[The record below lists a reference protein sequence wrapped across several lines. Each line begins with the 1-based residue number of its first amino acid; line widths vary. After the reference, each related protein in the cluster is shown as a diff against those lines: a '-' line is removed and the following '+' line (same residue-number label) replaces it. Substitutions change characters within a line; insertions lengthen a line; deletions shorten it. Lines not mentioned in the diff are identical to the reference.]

1 MILSLLA
8 AAVLLT
14 LAVLFAVYRYTF
26 YVPVDRRTEIYDF
39 PRGEQYRPH
48 LEEMKALVT
57 ELAQRPYERVS
68 VTAHDG
74 VTLVGRYYHTR
85 DGAPLDICFHGYRGH
100 AYRDFCGGSRI
111 SFALGHNVLLAEQR
125 GQGESGGRCMSFGI
139 LERQDCLSW
148 LSWGEKRLGAVPT
161 TLYGVSMGGATV
173 LMSTGLE
180 LPQQV
185 RGVVADCPYSDPI
198 EIICHVGQRW
208 KMPGRLI
215 RALAVAAGRLFG
227 GFDLRSAAAIT
238 ALERT
243 KVPVLLIHGEDD
255 RFVPC
260 EMSRRMAQKYPQQVT
275 LHTFP
280 EAGHALSYLVDTAR
294 YEQVVLT
301 FLEQIGVERRKES
314 EK

>member
-26 YVPVDRRTEIYDF
+26 YVPVDRRTEIYEF

-173 LMSTGLE
+173 LMCTE
-180 LPQQV
+180 LALPPRV
-185 RGVVADCPYSDPI
+185 RAVVADCPYSDPV
-198 EIICHVGQRW
+198 EIICHVGRG
-208 KMPGRLI
+208 MHLPAAVTRV
-215 RALAVAAGRLFG
+215 LAVAAARLIG
-227 GFDLRSAAAIT
+227 GFDLQAASAIG
-238 ALERT
+238 ALE
-243 KVPVLLIHGEDD
+243 KAKIPVLLIHGEDD

-260 EMSRRMAQKYPQQVT
+260 EMSRRMARVNPEKVQ
-275 LHTFP
+275 LCTFP
-280 EAGHALSYLVDTAR
+280 GAGHGLSYMEDTAR
-294 YEQVVLT
+294 YERVVT
-301 FLEQIGVERRKES
+301 EFLERAGLLDPR
-314 EK
+314 